1 MYPHNRHCPGGQG
14 HDPGVSGLL
23 RHIFILF
30 ATAMIGVGCSDSA
43 EPGDPNAD
51 LVNQLT
57 TELNQASQG
66 KGLSFFTMPAS
77 DDYANIPQDPR
88 NPITREKVE
97 LGKFLYHETCLTMRP
112 KFAGNKMQA
121 SCASCHHVDAGFQA
135 GIPQGIASGGI
146 GFGARG
152 EGRRRDP
159 DVPHDSLVDCQPV
172 RSPSALNIAWQ
183 TNILWNGQFGANGVN
198 VGTQG
203 SWTPGTPKEKN
214 NLGYDGT
221 ETQAIAGQNAHRMD
235 IVNSPVATD
244 PTYIQMFAAA
254 YPHIPADQRITEENA
269 GLAIAAYER
278 ALLATQ
284 APFQRWL
291 RGDHAA
297 MTAQQ
302 LRGAIVFF
310 GKGKCTGCHTGPA
323 LNSMTFH
330 GLGMNDLVGPGVIGS
345 DPSKSDHKGRG
356 GFTGRAEDMYHFKVP
371 QIYNL
376 SDSKFYGH
384 GGNFH
389 SVREVVEYKNNAVP
403 QNSNVPQSQ
412 ISPLF
417 TPLGLTADEVTDLVA
432 FIEQGLHDPDL
443 RRYVPVSLPTGFCFP
458 NNDPQSRIDRGC
470 K

>member
-1 MYPHNRHCPGGQG
+1 LNTIRY
-14 HDPGVSGLL
+14 VVILL
-23 RHIFILF
+23 
-30 ATAMIGVGCSDSA
+30 AAAMIGVGCSDSA
-43 EPGDPNAD
+43 EPGDPNAE
-51 LVNQLT
+51 LVNRLT
-57 TELNQASQG
+57 AQLNQASQG
-66 KGLSFFTMPAS
+66 KGLSFFTMPSS
-77 DDYANIPQDPR
+77 DDYASIPQDPR

-97 LGKFLYHETCLTMRP
+97 LGKLLYHETCLTVRP
-112 KFAGNKMQA
+112 KFSGNMMQA

-135 GIPQGIASGGI
+135 GVAQGIASGGV
-146 GFGARG
+146 GFGTRG

-159 DVPHDSLVDCQPV
+159 AVPDDSLVDCQPI

-183 TNILWNGQFGANGVN
+183 TNVLWNGQFGANGVN

-214 NLGYDGT
+214 TLGYDGV
-221 ETQAIAGQNAHRMD
+221 EIQAIAGQNVHRMD
-235 IVNSPVATD
+235 IVNSPVATN

-254 YPHIPADQRITEENA
+254 FPNTPADQRITEENA

-278 ALLATQ
+278 TLLATQ

-297 MTAQQ
+297 MTTPQ

-310 GKGKCTGCHTGPA
+310 GKGECGGCHTGPA

-330 GLGMNDLVGPGVIGS
+330 GLGMNDLVGAEVIAN
-345 DPSKSDHKGRG
+345 DPSKPDHKGRG

-376 SDSKFYGH
+376 VDSRFYGH

-389 SVREVVEYKNNAVP
+389 SVREVVEYKNSAVR
-403 QNSNVPQSQ
+403 QNPNVPSSQ

-417 TPLGLTADEVTDLVA
+417 RPLGLTADEITDLVA
-432 FIEQGLHDPDL
+432 FIEQGLRDPNL
-443 RRYVPVSLPTGFCFP
+443 SRYVPASLPTGFCFP
-458 NNDPQSRIDRGC
+458 NNDPQSRTDRGC
-470 K
+470 R